1 VPPGHPGTPPMPC
14 PEVRD
19 QARRGGHG
27 LIRIKFIEGQ

>member
-1 VPPGHPGTPPMPC
+1 MPC

-19 QARRGGHG
+19 NGRRGGHG

>member
-1 VPPGHPGTPPMPC
+1 MPC